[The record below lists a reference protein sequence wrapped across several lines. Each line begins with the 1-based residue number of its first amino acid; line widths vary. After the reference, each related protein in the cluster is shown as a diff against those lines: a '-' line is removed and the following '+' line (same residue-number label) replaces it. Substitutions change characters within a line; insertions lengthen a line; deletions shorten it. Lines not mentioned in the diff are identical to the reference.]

1 MAQKAII
8 NNFTKRLLDKVL
20 AKLFDYIIAQKED
33 KKHEQFTNYRSM
45 HSSFSGLD

>member
-1 MAQKAII
+1 M
-8 NNFTKRLLDKVL
+8 LLDKVL

-45 HSSFSGLD
+45 HSSVSSLD

>member
-1 MAQKAII
+1 MALLIKY

-33 KKHEQFTNYRSM
+33 KEKKCLNHRF
-45 HSSFSGLD
+45 